1 MTERWKLPNQEV
13 MEEALELIA
22 RMQKHEQLTLLER
35 ENKQLKHEVYFLR
48 EHIKNLTTK
57 QKEE

>member
-35 ENKQLKHEVYFLR
+35 ENKQLKHEVFF
-48 EHIKNLTTK
+48 
-57 QKEE
+57 